1 MVLNKRAELMVMIKK
16 EYEIEKKKKT
26 TTTTTNKRM
35 RMRMI
40 REWVGVT
47 VFTNY
52 ILKKNSIKIV
62 KVASCDWGNIA
73 SNFFYEMLR

>member
-1 MVLNKRAELMVMIKK
+1 MRLK
-16 EYEIEKKKKT
+16 KKKKT
-26 TTTTTNKRM
+26 TTTTNKRK

-52 ILKKNSIKIV
+52 IFFFFKSPKIV

-73 SNFFYEMLR
+73 SNFFHEMLR

>member
-1 MVLNKRAELMVMIKK
+1 MVLNKRAELMVMINK

-26 TTTTTNKRM
+26 TTTTTNKRK

-52 ILKKNSIKIV
+52 ILKKKFHKN
-62 KVASCDWGNIA
+62 C
-73 SNFFYEMLR
+73 

>member
-1 MVLNKRAELMVMIKK
+1 MIKR
-16 EYEIEKKKKT
+16 EYEIEKKKKK
-26 TTTTTNKRM
+26 TTTTTNKRK

-52 ILKKNSIKIV
+52 
-62 KVASCDWGNIA
+62 
-73 SNFFYEMLR
+73 FFFF

>member
-1 MVLNKRAELMVMIKK
+1 MRLKK
-16 EYEIEKKKKT
+16 KKKKKKKT
-26 TTTTTNKRM
+26 TTTTTTNKRK

-52 ILKKNSIKIV
+52 ILKKKFHKN
-62 KVASCDWGNIA
+62 C
-73 SNFFYEMLR
+73 

>member
-1 MVLNKRAELMVMIKK
+1 MIKR

-26 TTTTTNKRM
+26 TTTTNKRK

-52 ILKKNSIKIV
+52 I
-62 KVASCDWGNIA
+62 
-73 SNFFYEMLR
+73 FFFLNPQKLLRWLVVIGVISLPTFFTKC